1 MKLVAG
7 TQLFF
12 RMPCF
17 HLIPVTSR
25 PPDLAVDSH
34 FGPNWSYKMDTAH
47 FHPTKTLINYITMQ
61 RRNFYYA
68 FGSCSLSRV
77 KGSAALQLSIGEDD
91 SRLGGNHLHG
101 RKTEPT
107 GISSMT
113 STLFENNVE
122 DLVDDVQQVIDQ
134 QKERSSKRK
143 RMKEFNEME
152 RRRKISE
159 ANKGKVP
166 WNKGKRHSIETREL
180 IKRRTL
186 EALRDPK
193 VRKKMV
199 ECPRSHSKHGF
210 KLVSLAATVLHFEQS
225 KARIGFALKR
235 AWKRRLKRMSMQQ
248 QCCLEWQ
255 GIIAEAARI
264 GGIEQ
269 QELEWD
275 SYDKQQLEIRQ
286 AELQEKAE
294 QEKAKEIARQK
305 RAKDKA
311 EKKVLLA
318 QERKL
323 KKAEKAKARAEQKR
337 AQKEKERRGSL
348 FSRELVVMA
357 KLPKVKKSSMA
368 TAGSEDVT
376 SRSQPAAEKWDL
388 EFVKKENMRRGVSLA
403 DQIRAAKI
411 QRAQSAGRL
420 TSKGS
425 DEETE
430 T

>member
-1 MKLVAG
+1 
-7 TQLFF
+7 
-12 RMPCF
+12 
-17 HLIPVTSR
+17 
-25 PPDLAVDSH
+25 
-34 FGPNWSYKMDTAH
+34 
-47 FHPTKTLINYITMQ
+47 
-61 RRNFYYA
+61 
-68 FGSCSLSRV
+68 
-77 KGSAALQLSIGEDD
+77 
-91 SRLGGNHLHG
+91 
-101 RKTEPT
+101 
-107 GISSMT
+107 
-113 STLFENNVE
+113 
-122 DLVDDVQQVIDQ
+122 
-134 QKERSSKRK
+134 
-143 RMKEFNEME
+143 MKEFNEME

-159 ANKGKVP
+159 ANKGKIP
-166 WNKGKRHSIETREL
+166 WNKGKLHSNVTMSTLLPHVETREL

-199 ECPRSHSKHGF
+199 ECPRSHS
-210 KLVSLAATVLHFEQS
+210 EQS

-255 GIIAEAARI
+255 GIIAEAAKI

-269 QELEWD
+269 EELEWD
-275 SYDKQQLEIRQ
+275 SYDKQQLEILQ

-323 KKAEKAKARAEQKR
+323 KKAERAKARAEQKR
-337 AQKEKERRGSL
+337 AQKEKERKGSL
-348 FSRELVVMA
+348 FSKELVIMA

-368 TAGSEDVT
+368 TAGSEDDT

-411 QRAQSAGRL
+411 QRAQFTPQQA
-420 TSKGS
+420 KI
-425 DEETE
+425 
-430 T
+430 